1 MTQVV
6 TGWSVIEIC
15 WWLRWLVL
23 GLVLVNHQVLLLHA
37 AVLVSSI
44 ARIVGR
50 PVHLAAGLILVPV
63 VVEVNAFAFRLW
75 PTTTTDYDSS
85 TY

>member
-1 MTQVV
+1 
-6 TGWSVIEIC
+6 
-15 WWLRWLVL
+15 VL

-50 PVHLAAGLILVPV
+50 PVHLAAGLIVPV
-63 VVEVNAFAFRLW
+63 VVEVNAFAFR
-75 PTTTTDYDSS
+75 
-85 TY
+85 